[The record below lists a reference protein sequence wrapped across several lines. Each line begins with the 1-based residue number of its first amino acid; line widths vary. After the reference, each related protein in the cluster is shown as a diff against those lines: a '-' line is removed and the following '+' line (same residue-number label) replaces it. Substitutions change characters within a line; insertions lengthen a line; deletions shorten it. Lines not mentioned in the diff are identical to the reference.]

1 MFIWPEKKKTPYK
14 NFAVT
19 RTTVWK
25 VCMKCLLG
33 TRRIQRISSESKW
46 IAKNI
51 SDTFPDRNL
60 WILMC
65 IRLYIMQPVSAGV
78 AILPMLFWIWF
89 LSSALSWSFTTT
101 HCWDSMCCDNNY
113 RLCYFLPWFSSCSAY
128 PCSCS
133 SIKSVSRIFLSSL
146 SHLLVYFMPYCLWI
160 SWLLCDTTE
169 WVMFWICNGG
179 VLSAV
184 CEEQHWPQR
193 VCWRINETRQRAEVW
208 HVWSFRDQA
217 GIRTCFL
224 TSSPGYQLKSH
235 TGSPV
240 SLINFCL
247 LSITRFSF
255 DISSFTN
262 PLKICI
268 FFFQTKLYLRVH
280 LVALIDVLS
289 TARDKMLPF

>member
-1 MFIWPEKKKTPYK
+1 MFIWLEKKKTPYK
-14 NFAVT
+14 NFALT

-25 VCMKCLLG
+25 VCVKCLPW

-46 IAKNI
+46 IAENI
-51 SDTFPDRNL
+51 SDTFLDRNL

-89 LSSALSWSFTTT
+89 LSSALSRSFTTT

-128 PCSCS
+128 SCSCS

-160 SWLLCDTTE
+160 SSLLCDTTE
-169 WVMFWICNGG
+169 RVMFWICNGG

-184 CEEQHWPQR
+184 CEQHWSQR
-193 VCWRINETRQRAEVW
+193 VWDKEQ
-208 HVWSFRDQA
+208 SFDMCDPSGVRDQA
-217 GIRTCFL
+217 GIRIVFWPSAQGTN
-224 TSSPGYQLKSH
+224 SSPTQA
-235 TGSPV
+235 
-240 SLINFCL
+240 L
-247 LSITRFSF
+247 LC
-255 DISSFTN
+255 
-262 PLKICI
+262 P
-268 FFFQTKLYLRVH
+268 
-280 LVALIDVLS
+280 
-289 TARDKMLPF
+289 